1 VSFADILRSPSKAL
15 VAAFAR
21 RDEREFLPA
30 ALEVIE
36 TPASPVGRLFALV
49 IAAFF
54 VCALVWSFLGRV
66 DILATAQG
74 RVAPSGEVKVVQPLD
89 PGIVRAIHVQDGD
102 QVRAGQL
109 LVELDPTQAGAD
121 QNRMARDLL
130 QAKLD
135 VARLTALK
143 ATFLGRGPGAFVA
156 PPDAPADRVAEAKAA
171 MEAQADQQIEKLA
184 DFTQQ
189 IDEKRAEAAE
199 IAAETDKTNATLPML
214 SEKERIHRDLT
225 ARGYGTSLTYLDAQ
239 QQVAEAR
246 HDLMVQK
253 ERAVEAVASR
263 AALERQR
270 AAAGAEYAAGVLGDL
285 RKAEEQVDELSQDF
299 VKARDKS
306 ADTQLRAPIDGV
318 VQELTIHSLG
328 GVVMPAERLMVI
340 VPDTRNLVV
349 EAQLANRDVGFVHVG
364 QKAKVKVETFNF
376 TRYGLLD
383 GEVIGVSR
391 AAVDPTLPQGAA
403 SASGG
408 QTSQPPAGQG
418 VQQGGSA
425 PYVARIALSRTS
437 MTVDGEA
444 RPLRPGMAVTAE
456 IRTGDRTIIDYLLS
470 PLARKTDE
478 SLHER

>member
-1 VSFADILRSPSKAL
+1 VSLADILRSPSKAL
-15 VAAFAR
+15 IAAFAR

-36 TPASPVGRLFALV
+36 TPASPVARLFALV

-54 VCALVWSFLGRV
+54 VCAVVWSFVGRV

-74 RVAPSGEVKVVQPLD
+74 RIAPSGEVKLIQPLD

-109 LVELDPTQAGAD
+109 LVELDPTQSGAD
-121 QNRMARDLL
+121 QNRLARDLL

-143 ATFLGRGPGAFVA
+143 ATFSGGGPGAFVA
-156 PPDAPADRVAEAKAA
+156 PPDAPADRIAEAKAA
-171 MEAQADQQIEKLA
+171 MQAQAEQQAEKLA
-184 DFTQQ
+184 DLTQQ

-199 IAAETDKTNATLPML
+199 VAAETDKINATLPML
-214 SEKERIHRDLT
+214 AEKERIHRDLT
-225 ARGYGTSLTYLDAQ
+225 ARGYGTSLSYLDAQ
-239 QQVAEAR
+239 QQLAEAR
-246 HDLMVQK
+246 HDLMVQSD
-253 ERAVEAVASR
+253 RAQESVAAR

-270 AAAGAEYAAGVLGDL
+270 SASGAEYTAGILEDL
-285 RKAEEQVDELSQDF
+285 RKAQEQVDELSQDF

-306 ADTQLRAPIDGV
+306 ADTQLRAPIGGV
-318 VQELTIHSLG
+318 VQQLTIHSLG

-364 QKAKVKVETFNF
+364 QTAKVKVETFNF

-383 GEVIGVSR
+383 GKVIGVSR
-391 AAVDPTLPQGAA
+391 DAVDPTPPQGGATPPNAQESQPA
-403 SASGG
+403 SAQGA
-408 QTSQPPAGQG
+408 QP
-418 VQQGGSA
+418 GGSA
-425 PYVARIALSRTS
+425 PYVARIALPRTT
-437 MTVDGEA
+437 MTVDGEV
-444 RPLRPGMAVTAE
+444 RQLRPGMAVTAE